1 MQNHLIVAG
10 NGTHSLGQKLADH
23 LKMPAT
29 CITPDFFP
37 NEELRIRI
45 SETADAAILLGSF
58 SRPVNSRI
66 IEYVLA
72 ADALKR
78 QGVKK
83 IIGII
88 GWFGYSKQDKVF
100 SPGEPLSA
108 KVIATILQSA
118 PISELITLDLHNP
131 SISGYFDIP
140 VTNASAISL
149 LAKQAKVDDQET
161 SIVISPDVGS
171 IKNAAKFAELLN
183 LQVGFATKKRNLE
196 SGEVTFHHLSHDV
209 SNQHVYIYDDVI
221 ATGDTIIKLADFLK
235 EKKAASINVFCT
247 HHLYLDQAQSR
258 IDQSAIDHLT
268 VTNSVEVEAGN
279 ESSKLDVIDCSEVYS
294 EVITRKHLI

>member
-10 NGTHSLGQKLADH
+10 NGTHDLGQKLAEK
-23 LKMPAT
+23 LNIAAT

-37 NEELRIRI
+37 NEELRIKI
-45 SETADAAILLGSF
+45 TETADAAILIGSF

-100 SPGEPLSA
+100 TPGEPLSA

-118 PISELITLDLHNP
+118 PITELITLDLHNP

-140 VTNASAISL
+140 VTNASAIPL
-149 LAKQAKVDDQET
+149 LAKQADITHKES

-171 IKNAAKFAELLN
+171 IKNAAKFAELLD

-196 SGEVTFHHLSHDV
+196 TGEVTFHHLSHDV
-209 SNQHVYIYDDVI
+209 TNQHIFIYDDVI
-221 ATGDTIIKLADFLK
+221 ATGDTIIKLASFLK
-235 EKKAASINVFCT
+235 SKQAASIKVFCT
-247 HHLYLDQAQSR
+247 HHLYLDQAQSL
-258 IDQSAIDHLT
+258 IDESAIDHLT
-268 VTNSVEVEAGN
+268 VTNTVAIPAGN
-279 ESSKLDVIDCSEVYS
+279 ESAKLSIIDCSQVYAD
-294 EVITRKHLI
+294 VITKKHLI